1 MKYIHSE
8 NDSWAS
14 APADEAAPQPQPKC
28 LLTLAQWQAVREQW
42 PADLQA
48 GLLLPNDA
56 DVEDIAADLPRLAL
70 VALHFPK
77 WTDGRAYSQ
86 ARVLRSRYRFAGEL
100 RATGDV
106 VVDMIPLLDR
116 TGFDTAL
123 LRAGQDETIAERQLK
138 GFAAYY
144 QGDVHDNHPL
154 FARASGQSPSV

>member
-1 MKYIHSE
+1 MKYIHPD
-8 NDSWAS
+8 NDCWADAS
-14 APADEAAPQPQPKC
+14 ADEAAPSAAPNR

-42 PADLQA
+42 PADLKL
-48 GLLLPNDA
+48 GLLLPNDS
-56 DVEDIAADLPRLAL
+56 DVEEIAADLPRLAL
-70 VALHFPK
+70 IALHFPK

-86 ARVLRSRYRFAGEL
+86 AHILRSRYRFEGEV

-123 LRAGQDETIAERQLK
+123 MRNGQDEGIAERQLER
-138 GFAAYY
+138 FEAYY

-154 FARASGQSPSV
+154 FARSAGQGTSA

>member
-1 MKYIHSE
+1 MKYIHP
-8 NDSWAS
+8 DHDPWAR
-14 APADEAAPQPQPKC
+14 APADEAAPNARPNFM
-28 LLTLAQWQAVREQW
+28 LTLAQWQTVRDQW
-42 PADLQA
+42 PADLKV
-48 GLLLPNDA
+48 GVLLPNDS
-56 DVEDIAADLPRLAL
+56 DVEEIAADLPRFAL

-86 ARVLRSRYRFAGEL
+86 ARILRSRYRFEGEV

-123 LRAGQDETIAERQLK
+123 MRTGQDEDIAQRQLER
-138 GFAAYY
+138 FEAYY

-154 FARASGQSPSV
+154 FARPSGQRVSA

>member
-1 MKYIHSE
+1 MKYIHSD
-8 NDSWAS
+8 NDSWVS
-14 APADEAAPQPQPKC
+14 APAAETAPGPGPKR
-28 LLTLAQWQAVREQW
+28 LLTLAQWQAVRDQW
-42 PADLQA
+42 PADLKL
-48 GLLLPNDA
+48 GLLLPNDS
-56 DVEDIAADLPRLAL
+56 DVEEIEADLPRLEL

-86 ARVLRSRYRFAGEL
+86 ARILRSRYRFKGEV

-123 LRAGQDETIAERQLK
+123 MRAGQDEDIAKRQLER
-138 GFAAYY
+138 FQAYY

-154 FARASGQSPSV
+154 FARPSGRGASA